1 VNASQFWGI
10 SLQTLR
16 RLFLQTLV
24 LLGLYEFIRI
34 LFWIVNRSQFQNT
47 DWSVLALAFAHGARF
62 DLAAIVLTNAL
73 FFLLYLLPLPYRW
86 RRGQENILA
95 WGFGLI
101 NGWFLAVNIV
111 DVEYYRFTGKRF
123 TRDSFA
129 IGQDLLAQAGQI
141 AVYYWYYTLLIFVIT
156 GGLIWFSLK
165 NLRRSDRDSKASLA
179 LGTILLLALSAL
191 GGRGGWQHKPLIP
204 AQAYAGETGQL
215 GILILNSSFTLL
227 KSSEDAFLA
236 PMNFMPESAAR
247 DIISSRNQGPLANRP
262 QKPKNVVL
270 VILESFGKEYV
281 FPPEGHP
288 SYAPFLQSLAKKG
301 SSFPNAYANGRRS
314 IDSLPAILAGIPAW
328 MESAFITSPY
338 STNRVQGFPAIL
350 RDHGMRTRFFH
361 GGENGTMFFDVM
373 ADRFGFDEYIGEKEY
388 PDRKDHDG
396 KWGIF
401 DEPFLQYA
409 VKRLG
414 DDPRPFFAGVFTL
427 SSHHPYTIP
436 PQYKDRFP
444 KGKLEIH
451 ESLGYADLSLQKFYE
466 SAQKE
471 AWFADTL
478 FIFTADHTQKPGF
491 PEYETPNGRYR
502 VPLIF
507 IMNDQPLPF
516 ENLDRPVQH
525 LDIMPTVLDA
535 LGVKVPTSSR
545 FGSSLLQS
553 VTRPGVVLRDAPSF
567 ILVGEERVLSWNLET
582 DEKTS
587 YDWPEDVLMKS
598 KQSFTQQMS
607 QELLYLQAQVQCFNN
622 GMVQNSLVW

>member
-1 VNASQFWGI
+1 LGD

-16 RLFLQTLV
+16 RLFFQTLV
-24 LLGLYEFIRI
+24 LLGLYEFIRL
-34 LFWIVNRSQFQNT
+34 LFWIVNHSQFQNAEWNT
-47 DWSVLALAFAHGARF
+47 LALAFAQGARF
-62 DLAAIVLTNAL
+62 DLAAIVLTNAVL
-73 FFLLYLLPLPYRW
+73 FLLYLVPVPERW
-86 RRGQENILA
+86 RRWQEKTVA

-111 DVEYYRFTGKRF
+111 DVEYYRFAGKRF

-129 IGQDLLAQAGQI
+129 IGQDLAAQTGQI
-141 AVYYWYYTLLIFVIT
+141 AIYYWYYTLLILAIT
-156 GGLIWFSLK
+156 SGLIWFSLR
-165 NLRRSDRDSKASLA
+165 NLRRSGRDSKLSLI
-179 LGTILLLALSAL
+179 LGTIVLLALSAL

-227 KSSEDAFLA
+227 KSSDEAFIK
-236 PMNFMPESAAR
+236 PMSFMPDQDAR
-247 DIISSRNQGPLANRP
+247 ALVSRRNQGPVTALP
-262 QKPKNVVL
+262 HPPKNVVL
-270 VILESFGKEYV
+270 IILESFGKEYV

-288 SYAPFLQSLAKKG
+288 AYAPFLQSLAKKG
-301 SSFPNAYANGRRS
+301 TSFPNAYANGRRS
-314 IDSLPAILAGIPAW
+314 IDALPAILAGVPAW

-338 STNRVQGFPAIL
+338 QTNRVQGYPAIL
-350 RDHGMRTRFFH
+350 REHGYRTRFFH

-373 ADRFGFDEYIGEKEY
+373 ADRFGFQDYIGEKEY

-409 VKRLG
+409 ATRLS
-414 DDPRPFFAGVFTL
+414 DDDKPFFAGIFTL

-436 PQYKDRFP
+436 PQHRDRFP

-451 ESLGYADLSLQKFYE
+451 ESIGYADFALQKFYE

-471 AWFADTL
+471 PWFQDTL
-478 FIFTADHTQKPGF
+478 FIFTADHTQKSEF
-491 PEYETPNGRYR
+491 PEYETTNGRYR

-516 ENLDRPVQH
+516 THIERPVQH
-525 LDIMPTVLDA
+525 MDIMPTVLDA
-535 LGVKVPTSSR
+535 LNVPVPALSR
-545 FGSSLLQS
+545 FGSSLLQT
-553 VTRPGVVLRDAPSF
+553 VTRPGVVLRDEPRF
-567 ILVGEERVLSWNLET
+567 VLVGEDQFLSWNPET
-582 DEKTS
+582 DETAS
-587 YDWPEDVLMKS
+587 YDWPSDIFLKT
-598 KQSFTQQMS
+598 KQSFTQDRGQD
-607 QELLYLQAQVQCFNN
+607 LLYLKAEVQCFNN

>member
-1 VNASQFWGI
+1 M
-10 SLQTLR
+10 
-16 RLFLQTLV
+16 
-24 LLGLYEFIRI
+24 
-34 LFWIVNRSQFQNT
+34 
-47 DWSVLALAFAHGARF
+47 LALAFAQGARF
-62 DLAAIVLTNAL
+62 DLAAIILTNAAL
-73 FFLLYLLPLPYRW
+73 FLLYLVPLTDAW
-86 RRGQENILA
+86 RLAQEKTLA

-129 IGQDLLAQAGQI
+129 IGQDLLAQVGQI
-141 AVYYWYYTLLIFVIT
+141 AVYYWYYTLLILVIT
-156 GGLIWFSLK
+156 AGLIAFSLK
-165 NLRRSDRDSKASLA
+165 NLRRRGRDSKLSLT
-179 LGTILLLALSAL
+179 LGTILLLALCAL

-227 KSSEDAFLA
+227 KSSDEAFIA
-236 PMNFMPESAAR
+236 PMNLMSESAAR
-247 DIISSRNQGPLANRP
+247 EIVSTRNQGPRVPLP
-262 QKPKNVVL
+262 KPPKNVVL

-281 FPPEGHP
+281 LPPEGQP
-288 SYAPFLQSLAKKG
+288 TYAPFLKSLAEKG
-301 SSFPNAYANGRRS
+301 TSFPHAYANGRRS
-314 IDSLPAILAGIPAW
+314 IDALPAILAGVPAW
-328 MESAFITSPY
+328 MESAVITSPY
-338 STNRVQGFPAIL
+338 QTNRVQGYPTIL
-350 RDHGMRTRFFH
+350 RQHGLRTRFFH

-373 ADRFGFDEYIGEKEY
+373 ADRFGFDQYIGEKEY

-401 DEPFLQYA
+401 DEPFLQY
-409 VKRLG
+409 VVQRLG
-414 DDPRPFFAGVFTL
+414 DDPKPFFASIFTL

-436 PQYKDRFP
+436 SQHKDRFP

-451 ESLGYADLSLQKFYE
+451 ESLGYADLALQKFYE

-471 AWFADTL
+471 PWFAETL

-491 PEYETPNGRYR
+491 PEYETANGRYR

-507 IMNDQPLPF
+507 IMNDQPLPLQ
-516 ENLDRPVQH
+516 NLDRPVQH

-535 LGVKVPTSSR
+535 LGVEAPAHSR
-545 FGSSLLQS
+545 FGSSLLQA

-567 ILVGEERVLSWNLET
+567 VLVSENRILSWNVET

-587 YDWPEDVLMKS
+587 YDWPKDVLLKS
-598 KQSFTQQMS
+598 KQSFTQEMGQD
-607 QELLYLQAQVQCFNN
+607 LLYLKAQVQCFNN

>member
-1 VNASQFWGI
+1 VKASQFWGI

-24 LLGLYEFIRI
+24 LLGLYESIRF
-34 LFWIVNRSQFQNT
+34 LFWIVNHSQFQNT
-47 DWSVLALAFAHGARF
+47 EWDVLALAFAQGARF
-62 DLAAIVLTNAL
+62 DLAAIVLTNAVL
-73 FFLLYLLPLPYRW
+73 FLLYLVPLPEKW
-86 RRGQENILA
+86 SHWQEKIVA

-129 IGQDLLAQAGQI
+129 IGQDLMAQIGQI
-141 AVYYWYYTLLIFVIT
+141 AVYYWYYTLLILAIT
-156 GGLIWFSLK
+156 WGLVWFSLK
-165 NLRRSDRDSKASLA
+165 NLRRSGRDSKLSLA

-227 KSSEDAFLA
+227 KSSNEAFLA
-236 PMNFMPESAAR
+236 PMNFMPDSEAR
-247 DIISSRNQGPLANRP
+247 ETVTSRNQGPVNALP
-262 QKPKNVVL
+262 HPPKNVIL

-288 SYAPFLQSLAKKG
+288 TYAPFLQSLAKKG

-314 IDSLPAILAGIPAW
+314 IDALPAILAGVPAW

-338 STNRVQGFPAIL
+338 QTNRVQGYPAIL
-350 RDHGMRTRFFH
+350 REHGLRTRFFH

-373 ADRFGFDEYIGEKEY
+373 ADRFGFDQYIGEKEY

-409 VKRLG
+409 VKRLS
-414 DDPRPFFAGVFTL
+414 DDPKPFFASVFTL

-451 ESLGYADLSLQKFYE
+451 ESLGYADLALQKFYE

-471 AWFADTL
+471 PWFAETL
-478 FIFTADHTQKPGF
+478 FIFTADHTQKPQF
-491 PEYETPNGRYR
+491 PEYETANGRYR

-516 ENLDRPVQH
+516 KDLDRPVQH

-535 LGVKVPTSSR
+535 LGVEAPAHSR
-545 FGSSLLQS
+545 FGSSLLQT
-553 VTRPGVVLRDAPSF
+553 VTRPGVVLRDAPNYV
-567 ILVGEERVLSWNLET
+567 LVGENRLFTWNVENE
-582 DEKTS
+582 EKTS
-587 YDWPEDVLMKS
+587 YDWPEDVLLKS
-598 KQSFTQQMS
+598 KQSFTQEMS
-607 QELLYLQAQVQCFNN
+607 QDLLYLKAQVQCFNN